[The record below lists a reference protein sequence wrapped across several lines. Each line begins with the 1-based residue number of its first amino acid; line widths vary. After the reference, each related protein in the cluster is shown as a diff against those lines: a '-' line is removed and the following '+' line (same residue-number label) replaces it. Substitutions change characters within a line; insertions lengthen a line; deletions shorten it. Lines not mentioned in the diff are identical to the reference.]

1 MSLSP
6 DQAIPR
12 PRVKRRDPPMPR
24 WQERRLSPLRGLI
37 FLAVFTGLASL
48 AAFNYETAWALLSHG
63 VILILEIA
71 EQVMDTLLEL
81 VGMAPGAAQMV
92 TAYIGAVVGLALLYF
107 LVRRL
112 IYWYYWTLETLEDYR
127 DMYAYFF
134 AAWNASTRARTVE
147 WWQQL
152 DWLGRVAALVF
163 GILLVV
169 PALLGLSVGLGML
182 VAMLF

>member
-6 DQAIPR
+6 EQAIPK

-24 WQERRLSPLRGLI
+24 WQERRLSPLHGLI
-37 FLAVFTGLASL
+37 FLIGFIGLAVA
-48 AAFNYETAWALLSHG
+48 AAFNYEAAWGLLSHS

-92 TAYIGAVVGLALLYF
+92 TAYVGVVVGLVLLYF

-112 IYWYYWTLETLEDYR
+112 IYWYYWTTDTIEDYR
-127 DMYAYFF
+127 DMYAYLFE
-134 AAWNASTRARTVE
+134 AWNKSARVQTLQ

-152 DWLGRVAALVF
+152 DWLGKVAAVVF
-163 GILLVV
+163 GLLILV
-169 PALLGLSVGLGML
+169 PVLLGLSAGLGML
-182 VAMLF
+182 VSMLL